1 MLLTI
6 EFLDK
11 RGIEYVVAADGALH
25 VGGWLDLRGTQI
37 TQLPEG
43 LHVGGWLDLR
53 GTQIASLPDNLTVGG
68 ELDLSGTQITQLP
81 EGLHVGGWLDLRG
94 TQIASLPEGLH
105 VGGWLYLSGTQIAS
119 LPEGLHVGGWLYLR
133 GTQIASLPDN
143 LTVGGGLYLR
153 GTQITQLPEGLS
165 AEAVYFDGEIS
176 GRRFAIFDNIPCIV
190 LSERGSGDVA
200 IRHCQKSKFERG
212 ECIGGKFYVAS
223 RGDEH
228 AHGDTMREAIE
239 ELEFKGAER
248 NIDQFRDMSL
258 DTRKTPSEWAFVY
271 RMVTGACRLG
281 TADFMSRKGALKDS
295 YTLAEILAE
304 TRGAYGHDRFKQ
316 VVAAKAA
323 A

>member
-1 MLLTI
+1 MQIMSQAEAMLLTA

-11 RGIEYVVAADGALH
+11 LRVKYVVAADGALT
-25 VGGWLDLRGTQI
+25 VGGELDLRGTQI

-43 LHVGGWLDLR
+43 LHVGGGLY
-53 GTQIASLPDNLTVGG
+53 
-68 ELDLSGTQITQLP
+68 LSGTQITQLP
-81 EGLHVGGWLDLRG
+81 EGLHVGGWLDL
-94 TQIASLPEGLH
+94 
-105 VGGWLYLSGTQIAS
+105 SGTQI
-119 LPEGLHVGGWLYLR
+119 
-133 GTQIASLPDN
+133 TQLPDN
-143 LTVGGGLYLR
+143 LTVGGELDLR

-248 NIDQFRDMSL
+248 NIDQFRDMPL

-281 TADFMSRKGALKDS
+281 TADFMSRQGALKDS
-295 YTLAEILAE
+295 YTLAEILQE
-304 TRGAYGHDRFKQ
+304 TRGAYGHETFRKVVAG
-316 VVAAKAA
+316 VVAA
-323 A
+323 